1 MTFRL
6 PLFTSVRPSTD
17 VAELASLRYYL
28 NSSIGGSSLAGTS
41 MLTARQGLE
50 IEAMA
55 RLAKAQPGPSRRRRC
70 ADVEQ

>member
-1 MTFRL
+1 MTFCF

-17 VAELASLRYYL
+17 AAELASLR
-28 NSSIGGSSLAGTS
+28 GSSLAGTS

-55 RLAKAQPGPSRRRRC
+55 RLAEALRAGPPDAGDALR
-70 ADVEQ
+70 